1 MKKLIV
7 TAFGSVILSSALFAA
22 GLDKTS
28 IKIDFEGYKTANMIG
43 TKGMFKTA
51 TFNLKKDDSSL
62 ATQLTGATVVL
73 SPKDIDMGGEANQLI
88 TDNIV
93 NAFFG
98 TLNNKND
105 FKVEIVNVL
114 EGEGK
119 GTISAKVII
128 NRQTEII
135 PLTYTITGKDFQA
148 QGRLDLAVFSNSAK
162 ALKALSDA
170 APGHLNLS
178 WNIVDV
184 TITGKLK

>member
-22 GLDKTS
+22 GLDETS

-51 TFNLKKDDSSL
+51 TFNLKKDNSSL
-62 ATQLTGATVVL
+62 ATQLSGATVVL